1 MQARQA
7 VSCHERRHES
17 PIVEVIVYQYDILLL
32 EQATSCKAHQELHGV
47 CVPRTPGVLGWTC
60 WYACGHSP
68 GGFITHC
75 TCALTVPASPV
86 HVPPSLSSPLPSLPF
101 FLTQISS

>member
-17 PIVEVIVYQYDILLL
+17 PIMEVIVYQYDILLL

-47 CVPRTPGVLGWTC
+47 CAQDSRCPGLDLLVCLWPFPRWFYHTL
-60 WYACGHSP
+60 
-68 GGFITHC
+68 
-75 TCALTVPASPV
+75 
-86 HVPPSLSSPLPSLPF
+86 HVRSYCPCLPCSCSSFPLFPPSLLSPF
-101 FLTQISS
+101 F